1 MFRAMQVQEGPMP
14 CSVVQLSILMPLSL
28 ARIGDMPATDGP
40 LAPGTRTG
48 RLEDGTPYTITVQS
62 RTSYGGVSCVG
73 ATMATAAVDRF
84 ETCLTATGYGPYVF
98 IDTADSHLTVEL
110 LAYSRED

>member
-1 MFRAMQVQEGPMP
+1 
-14 CSVVQLSILMPLSL
+14 
-28 ARIGDMPATDGP
+28 
-40 LAPGTRTG
+40 
-48 RLEDGTPYTITVQS
+48 
-62 RTSYGGVSCVG
+62 
-73 ATMATAAVDRF
+73 MATAVVDRF